1 MAPGCGFD
9 SSALPC
15 TRVLP
20 GPSPPPARELWAL
33 LLGKK
38 ISLRSSFFPFS
49 FWLKISSTFNGR
61 QKNFLKGGG
70 GNPTRSEFHCPEPRS
85 RVYFQWGQGQRT
97 QGGTEGCRGHGSIPS
112 PSAVPPFPITPRS
125 QSTSFSSVF
134 HLPGCWHRSRC
145 VLQMGMDGDGDAAAC
160 ARRRHSEIC
169 VCVMYVFPFPR
180 TATMCLE
187 LAPRLQGE
195 KAAGFLRSIS
205 VLNL

>member
-1 MAPGCGFD
+1 MALGCGFD
-9 SSALPC
+9 SSALPH
-15 TRVLP
+15 TRVLLN
-20 GPSPPPARELWAL
+20 PSTPPARELWAL

-38 ISLRSSFFPFS
+38 KIPPLLFLS
-49 FWLKISSTFNGR
+49 FWLKISLTFNGR
-61 QKNFLKGGG
+61 QKNFLKEGG

-85 RVYFQWGQGQRT
+85 RVYFEWGQGQKSS
-97 QGGTEGCRGHGSIPS
+97 GGGEMERCHGHSSSPDPS
-112 PSAVPPFPITPRS
+112 TVPPFPITLHS
-125 QSTSFSSVF
+125 QSTSFSFIF
-134 HLPGCWHRSRC
+134 HLLSCWHRSRC
-145 VLQMGMDGDGDAAAC
+145 VLQMGMDGDGDSAAC
-160 ARRRHSEIC
+160 ARRRHSDIC